1 MSRLELGKDEFTAL
15 RDFVQEMSGI
25 AVGDE
30 KSYLIETRL
39 ATLVVEAGCDSFM
52 EFHKL
57 ISADKSS
64 PFRDKVV
71 DAMTTNETLW
81 FRDKG
86 PWTILEKEL
95 IKRFCEELQSGK
107 RQKVRIWSAAAST
120 GQEAYS
126 VGITI
131 LDYLKEHPMPGVK
144 EESFEICGTDL
155 SPSALFIAISGR
167 YDGLSVSRGLDP
179 DVRDEYF
186 EQAGRVWKV
195 QDRVKKM
202 VKFQKYNLMDSYAPF
217 GHFDLVLCRNV
228 LIYFSPDLKRDIVA
242 RITETQGSDG
252 SLIVGAS
259 ESLQGCLSK
268 LALRQCDGQFYYQV
282 KPGA

>member
-52 EFHKL
+52 DFHKL
-57 ISADKSS
+57 ISTDKSS

-95 IKRFCEELQSGK
+95 IKRYFDVLQK
-107 RQKVRIWSAAAST
+107 
-120 GQEAYS
+120 
-126 VGITI
+126 
-131 LDYLKEHPMPGVK
+131 
-144 EESFEICGTDL
+144 
-155 SPSALFIAISGR
+155 ISGER
-167 YDGLSVSRGLDP
+167 
-179 DVRDEYF
+179 E
-186 EQAGRVWKV
+186 
-195 QDRVKKM
+195 
-202 VKFQKYNLMDSYAPF
+202 
-217 GHFDLVLCRNV
+217 RN
-228 LIYFSPDLKRDIVA
+228 R
-242 RITETQGSDG
+242 
-252 SLIVGAS
+252 
-259 ESLQGCLSK
+259 
-268 LALRQCDGQFYYQV
+268 
-282 KPGA
+282 